1 MSSKLDSDGSAF
13 IVGGFGEISGVNSN
27 RVGGAITQSKSATT
41 SSAPSVS
48 GGGKKKKTRKR
59 SRSRKSKRKH

>member
-27 RVGGAITQSKSATT
+27 RVGGAITQSKSTA
-41 SSAPSVS
+41 SPAPSVS
-48 GGGKKKKTRKR
+48 GGGKRKKSRKR